1 MCGTRGKIKEILEL
15 AKKYNCLTF
24 IDEVHAIG
32 MYGNT
37 GAGLCE
43 ELGVSDQVDIIT
55 GTMSKGIGC
64 YGGYVAG
71 NNTIIDCIR
80 SFA

>member
-1 MCGTRGKIKEILEL
+1 MENDTNTPKCIIFESVYSMCGTRGRIKEIIVL

-32 MYGNT
+32 LYGAT

-43 ELGVSDQVDIIT
+43 ELDVVD
-55 GTMSKGIGC
+55 
-64 YGGYVAG
+64 
-71 NNTIIDCIR
+71 
-80 SFA
+80 